1 MPNNR
6 LILKNDLEKSS
17 VAHSLLT
24 TNVSNE
30 CQFLVPGSNGSFLG
44 VSSGALA
51 YLSLTANNGL
61 NKSTDTNWQLG
72 GSLLQ
77 NTTLTNNGFNLLISG
92 TTTTS
97 FLSDGKILINNNGV
111 APTNLSPSGSLRVQ
125 IGNGGNH
132 LDAGVYINGASGSV
146 GLRMNQNNYIQLGD
160 GNTAGINT
168 ANIREE
174 AGVLVVRTGNSNATL
189 SLSTNPNFSA
199 ATRIYNATNIIPQQ
213 LGYSPGD
220 QIGNSH
226 FNVWCALNTI
236 AQQQTGIR
244 IIRGVPPSANYFTQY
259 IQSSNGSLAWNSG
272 VQGAGNN
279 DVGDVKRM
287 ELTNDGKLGIN
298 TSSVPLS
305 NLEVNGSFAS
315 TITTH
320 NTANP
325 TITDSYT
332 QYFITGAS
340 GTFTLTPGAVLG
352 RIYNLI
358 NYSGVN
364 ITLTSNV
371 ENGSGSTTNLL
382 NSNARFQ
389 IQWTGSNWIL
399 LNGA

>member
-17 VAHSLLT
+17 VAQSLLI

-30 CQFLVPGSNGSFLG
+30 CQFLAPGTNGTFLG
-44 VSSGALA
+44 ISGGNLS

-77 NTTLTNNGFNLLISG
+77 NTTITNNGFNLLISG
-92 TTTTS
+92 TTSTS
-97 FLSDGKILINNNGV
+97 FLSDGRLLINNNGV
-111 APTNLSPSGSLRVQ
+111 APTNLSPSGALRVQ
-125 IGNGGNH
+125 IGDNGNH
-132 LDAGVYINGASGSV
+132 LTSGVYINGASGSV
-146 GLRMNQNNYIQLGD
+146 GLRMNLSNYIQLGD
-160 GNTAGINT
+160 GSTVGVNT

-174 AGVLVVRTGNSNATL
+174 AGVLVVRTANSNPSL

-213 LGYSPGD
+213 LGYAPD
-220 QIGNSH
+220 QLGNSH
-226 FNVWCALNTI
+226 FNVWCALNSI

-244 IIRGVPPSANYFTQY
+244 IIRGVPPTANYFTQY

-279 DVGDVKRM
+279 DVGDAKRM
-287 ELTNDGKLGIN
+287 ELTNDGKLGVN
-298 TSSVPLS
+298 TTSAPLS
-305 NLEVNGSFAS
+305 NLEVNGSFAAS
-315 TITTH
+315 ITTH
-320 NTANP
+320 NSADP

-340 GTFTLTPGAVLG
+340 GTFTLTPGAVVG
-352 RIYNLI
+352 RIYNLV

-364 ITLTSNV
+364 ITLSSNII
-371 ENGSGSTTNLL
+371 NGNGSTTNIL
-382 NSNARFQ
+382 NSNARYQ
-389 IQWTGSNWIL
+389 IQWNGSNWII
-399 LNGA
+399 LNVS

>member
-1 MPNNR
+1 MANNR

-17 VAHSLLT
+17 VAQSLLS

-30 CQFLVPGSNGSFLG
+30 CQFLAPGSNGTFLG
-44 VSSGALA
+44 ISGGNLS

-72 GSLLQ
+72 GNLLQ
-77 NTTLTNNGFNLLISG
+77 NTTITNNGFNLLIAG
-92 TTTTS
+92 TTTSS
-97 FLSDGKILINNNGV
+97 FLSDGRLLINNNGV
-111 APTNLSPSGSLRVQ
+111 APANLSPSGALRVQ
-125 IGNGGNH
+125 IGDNGNH
-132 LDAGVYINGASGSV
+132 LTSGVYINGASGSV
-146 GLRMNQNNYIQLGD
+146 GLRMNFLNYIQLGD
-160 GNTAGINT
+160 GNVAGVNT

-174 AGVLVVRTGNSNATL
+174 SGVLVVRTGNSNPSL
-189 SLSTNPNFSA
+189 SLSTNPSFSA
-199 ATRIYNATNIIPQQ
+199 ATRIYNTTNIIPQQ
-213 LGYSPGD
+213 LGYAPD
-220 QIGNSH
+220 QLGNAH
-226 FNVWCALNTI
+226 FNVWCALNSI

-244 IIRGVPPSANYFTQY
+244 IIRGVPPTANYFTQY
-259 IQSSNGSLAWNSG
+259 IQSSNASLAWNSG

-279 DVGDVKRM
+279 DVGDAKRM

-305 NLEVNGSFAS
+305 NLEVNGSFGS
-315 TITTH
+315 SITTH
-320 NTANP
+320 NSLDP
-325 TITDSYT
+325 TITDAYT

-340 GTFTLTPGAVLG
+340 GTFTLTPGAVIG

-364 ITLTSNV
+364 LTLTSNV
-371 ENGSGSTTNLL
+371 ENGNGSTTTTL

-389 IQWTGSNWIL
+389 IQWTGAKWIL